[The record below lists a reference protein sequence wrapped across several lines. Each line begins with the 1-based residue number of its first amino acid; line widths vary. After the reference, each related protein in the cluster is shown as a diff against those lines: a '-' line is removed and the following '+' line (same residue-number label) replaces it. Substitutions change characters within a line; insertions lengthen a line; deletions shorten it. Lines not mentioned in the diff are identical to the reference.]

1 MTTKVTS
8 LNTPILSTSKVAPA
22 VIIPVS
28 TGTRPKV
35 VMSPPPPSILPITDP
50 ILTRS
55 LTGNSRPAPGF
66 MQNVKQTFS
75 NTVKNKQGKGGTRS
89 MSK

>member
-1 MTTKVTS
+1 
-8 LNTPILSTSKVAPA
+8 
-22 VIIPVS
+22 
-28 TGTRPKV
+28 
-35 VMSPPPPSILPITDP
+35 MSPPPPSILPITDP
-50 ILTRS
+50 IQTRS

-75 NTVKNKQGKGGTRS
+75 NKVKDKQGKGGTRS